1 MSDIL
6 FVTWDGG
13 GNVPP
18 ALGIAA
24 ELRSRGHVIRFLG
37 HSSQHRALSD
47 ADFEVAPN
55 RHARAFSALDDNS
68 PARMIATFGD
78 TGMGKDLL
86 DAVAQRPADLVVID
100 CLMFGALDAARRAN
114 LRYAVLEHFYDSYYE
129 KGCLRGPLGLSLR
142 LRRLAPRRALQNAL
156 ARVVTAA
163 PELDE
168 AAAEATARGLTYV
181 GPVVDIR
188 PRVDAEPTVLVSL
201 STFSFRGM
209 RGALQNVVDATR
221 DLGVRVVVTT
231 GHAIDPA
238 ELKVGPSVEVHQ
250 FVPHAEL
257 MPQVSLLVGH
267 GGHGT
272 TMQALAHDL
281 PVLLMP
287 MGKVTDQPVVGRS
300 LVEAGAGQMVAKT
313 AAPSLINSVLAEMLA
328 NDSYR
333 VAAARLGAAIR
344 SRPGATGG
352 ADALEGLLSV
362 PGTLQLPGGRE
373 ASP

>member
-47 ADFEVAPN
+47 AGFEVAPN

-68 PARMIATFGD
+68 PARMMATFGD
-78 TGMGKDLL
+78 SGMGKDLL
-86 DAVAQRPADLVVID
+86 DAMAQRPADLVVID

-114 LRYAVLEHFYDSYYE
+114 LRYAVLEHLYDSYYE

-142 LRRLAPRRALQNAL
+142 LRRLAPRRALRDAL

-163 PELDE
+163 PELDA

-188 PRVDAEPTVLVSL
+188 PRVNAEPAVLVSL
-201 STFSFRGM
+201 STFAFRGM

-238 ELKVGPSVEVHQ
+238 ELNVGPSVEVLQ

-281 PVLLMP
+281 PVLVMP

-313 AAPSLINSVLAEMLA
+313 APPSLINSVLAEMLA
-328 NDSYR
+328 DDSYR

-352 ADALEGLLSV
+352 ANALEDLLSM
-362 PGTLQLPGGRE
+362 PGTPQLPGGRE
-373 ASP
+373 APP